1 MLWESE
7 DRIAHYRIERY
18 LGSGGMSTVYLAE
31 DTRLERLVALKFL
44 SEAYTYDNETRERF
58 LQEARAAAMMDHP
71 NIAAIHDLRAVDEQ
85 TFIVMPFYQG
95 QGLDDIIADA
105 RAKRTFIPLKRV
117 MQLIMQAA
125 AGLREAHQHGIIHRD
140 IKPSN
145 LFVTREGIVKI
156 LDFGVAQM
164 ADANVRLTASSMIGT
179 PAYMPP
185 EQVRGKRVNQQAD
198 LWALGVVFYELLTNV
213 NPFRRED
220 GLAATLLSVVKEDP
234 PQLAHYRVGLPHD
247 LDDVLR
253 RLLCKNVSE
262 RCLSAE
268 AFLDALQAIDM
279 TTVTQETTTLALGTA
294 PPETVRTTRQRR
306 AVSANHNLPQR
317 LGQLYGREDELAL
330 VDINLADED
339 CRILTILAQGGTGKT
354 RLSLAAAHSAHA
366 SSHFEGVYFV
376 PLEHLSHPTQ
386 IAPAIAEVLG
396 VNVPAGTR
404 PLEQV
409 IDTIASQSLLLVLDN
424 FEHLVEGA
432 AQLDTLTS
440 ACEHLKLL
448 VTSRARLNLEVEWV
462 VPLAGLSYP
471 GDEQSDV
478 SLTSAG
484 DYAAVQL
491 FEARAKRSQLNFV
504 LAPEDV
510 PAVLQISRLV
520 HGLPLGL
527 ELAAAWVTTLSCG
540 DIAAEI
546 ARNMDFLETRSR
558 NRNRRH
564 QSIRAVFEHSWALLD
579 AADQDALTN
588 VAAFHGG
595 FDEDAAHAV
604 AGVQRTSLDRAVDK
618 SLLQRNHGRYRFHP
632 LLSQYVT
639 EKLQERD
646 VDGVLAAKHAHYY
659 LAQLEHWFG
668 RVLSTEQ
675 ATMLTELNRDID
687 NHYAAWAWAQ
697 QHEPEHFIRAT
708 DPMMF
713 VHSLQGRLHEGRQLF
728 QTTLS
733 ALQRPEPT
741 EKPSSKSRRDPRSR
755 VAALFADLADDPL
768 AGVMASAGSTADTEA
783 ADTEA
788 ADTEATDTEAIDSRL
803 ERVQAYLKQ
812 ALAWFE
818 EHAGRA
824 QIAFEHCRQ
833 ALTAFRSHDD
843 SFGLMRSLTLLAD
856 MRLRQGKLELAETLL
871 NEALTLAEDSY
882 PGESSMLLNKLGDL
896 YLAQDDL
903 ARAADTYNRSVSATN
918 SNQGSASPIINVNNY
933 RGLGRIALERR
944 QWRAAR
950 DYFEQS
956 LTLARTA
963 QFRLR
968 EPYILTQL
976 ALVYAAP
983 DNTEINNTEISD
995 TKTDSTKINNTEI
1008 NNANLEHAW
1017 QLLHE
1022 AAAIAKERGQQGSL
1036 ALTYAVMG
1044 DLATRATPPS
1054 DAEPAPYYWL
1064 ESLRSAWRQRDV
1076 SAVLHALLALV
1087 HLTPAGTADP
1097 DQPESHEALQ
1107 QLEQQNE
1114 QQNNQQSDQQSNPRA
1129 AQRAAIIALIC
1140 QHPAT
1145 SPEDRQHAQTLPHSH
1160 AAPSGLEEAVR
1171 YFWPDAPT
1179 ANTSTSSP

>member
-1 MLWESE
+1 MLWESG

-18 LGSGGMSTVYLAE
+18 LGSGGMSTVYVAE

-44 SEAYTYDNETRERF
+44 SEAYTYDIETRERF

-71 NIAAIHDLRAVDEQ
+71 NIAAIHDLRAIGEQ

-105 RAKRTFIPLKRV
+105 RAKRTFIPLERV
-117 MQLIMQAA
+117 MKLIMQTA
-125 AGLREAHQHGIIHRD
+125 AGLREAHRQGIIHRD

-145 LFVTREGIVKI
+145 VFVTREGIVKI

-164 ADANVRLTASSMIGT
+164 ADANARLTASNMIGT

-213 NPFRRED
+213 NPFRSED

-279 TTVTQETTTLALGTA
+279 TTITQQTTTLALGTA
-294 PPETVRTTRQRR
+294 PPETVHTTRQRR
-306 AVSANHNLPQR
+306 AVINHNLPQR

-330 VDINLADED
+330 IDINLADED

-366 SSHFEGVYFV
+366 SGHFEGVYFV
-376 PLEHLSHPTQ
+376 PLEHLSHPKQ

-396 VNVPAGTR
+396 VNVLAGTP

-409 IDTIASQSLLLVLDN
+409 IDTIANQTLLLVLDN
-424 FEHLVEGA
+424 FEHLVDGA

-440 ACEHLKLL
+440 ACAHLKLL

-471 GDEQSDV
+471 DNDQSDL

-491 FEARAKRSQLNFV
+491 FEARAKRSQLNFA

-527 ELAAAWVTTLSCG
+527 ELAAAWVTTLSCA

-546 ARNMDFLETRSR
+546 ARNMDFLEARSR

-579 AADQDALTN
+579 VADQDALTN

-595 FDEDAAHAV
+595 FDEDAAQAV
-604 AGVQRTSLDRAVDK
+604 AGVQRASLDRAVDK

-632 LLSQYVT
+632 LLSQYIT
-639 EKLQERD
+639 EKLHERD

-675 ATMLTELNRDID
+675 ATMLTELNRDIE

-733 ALQRPEPT
+733 ALQRPERA
-741 EKPSSKSRRDPRSR
+741 EKPSSDSRRDPRSR
-755 VAALFADLADDPL
+755 VAALFADLEDDPL
-768 AGVMASAGSTADTEA
+768 AALTSG
-783 ADTEA
+783 
-788 ADTEATDTEAIDSRL
+788 ATDTTAPEDIEDDVL

-818 EHAGRA
+818 EHAGRG

-833 ALTAFRSHDD
+833 ALMAFRSHNDP
-843 SFGLMRSLTLLAD
+843 FGLMRALTLLAD

-903 ARAADTYNRSVSATN
+903 ARAADTYNRSVSAT
-918 SNQGSASPIINVNNY
+918 SSKQGSASPIINVNNY

-956 LTLARTA
+956 LTLARTV

-983 DNTEINNTEISD
+983 DNTEIDNTTPDNIKNNSTHFS
-995 TKTDSTKINNTEI
+995 STKNDNNDT
-1008 NNANLEHAW
+1008 NLEHAW

-1022 AAAIAKERGQQGSL
+1022 AVAIAKERGQQGSL

-1044 DLATRATPPS
+1044 DLATRAAPPS
-1054 DAEPAPYYWL
+1054 DAEPTSYYWL

-1087 HLTPAGTADP
+1087 RLTPAGTAATDL
-1097 DQPESHEALQ
+1097 PESHEALQ
-1107 QLEQQNE
+1107 QLAQQDEQQDE
-1114 QQNNQQSDQQSNPRA
+1114 QQDSQPSNPRA

-1145 SPEDRQHAQTLPHSH
+1145 SPEDRQQAQTLAHSH
-1160 AAPSGLEEAVR
+1160 VAPGGLEEAVR
-1171 YFWPDAPT
+1171 YFWPDAPQ
-1179 ANTSTSSP
+1179 ANPSTSSP